1 MTHPEDADSGRND
14 DAEPMHA
21 PEEPAALPRMSGPRE
36 VPSRYRSVPCG
47 EAGVAIYDRE
57 NTEAFVQSDSFVTVP
72 ELV

>member
-1 MTHPEDADSGRND
+1 MTQPDDTDPGRND

-21 PEEPAALPRMSGPRE
+21 ADEPPALSRTGPRE

-47 EAGVAIYDRE
+47 DAGVAIYDRE

-72 ELV
+72 ELE